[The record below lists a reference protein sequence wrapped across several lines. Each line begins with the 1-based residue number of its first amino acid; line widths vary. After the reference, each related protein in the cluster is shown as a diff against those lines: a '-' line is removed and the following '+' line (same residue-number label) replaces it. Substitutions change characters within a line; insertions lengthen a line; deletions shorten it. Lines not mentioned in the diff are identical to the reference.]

1 MYIYNKRERAD
12 FHSLI
17 RGLLQKAE
25 SKSIKVRV
33 DPRDVYSYGLNNTY
47 NWNDI
52 KYELDKIHFDK
63 DLKMV
68 VIFYDNN
75 LERYYNKFKD
85 YFTNVIKVHSQL
97 ISTRKLSDPKR
108 AGSIMFNIVEQ
119 INTKMGGYNYC
130 LDIKS
135 DEKKS
140 LFNYRFRIKKIRK
153 RFN

>member
-17 RGLLQKAE
+17 RGLLKKAE

-97 ISTRKLSDPKR
+97 ISTRKLS
-108 AGSIMFNIVEQ
+108 V
-119 INTKMGGYNYC
+119 
-130 LDIKS
+130 
-135 DEKKS
+135 
-140 LFNYRFRIKKIRK
+140 
-153 RFN
+153 